1 MSNKERCQWVTDDL
15 IYQKYHD
22 EEWGI
27 PSFDDRYLFEMLTLE
42 GAQAGLSWLT
52 ILKRRG
58 NYRKAFANFDIKTVS
73 QYDEMQVQKL
83 LNNKGII
90 RNELKIRSVI
100 TNAKVIL
107 NIQKEFDSFANYIWG
122 FVDGKPIINHWQSAN
137 EVPAYTKESIE
148 LSKDMKKRGFSFVG
162 PTICYAFMQATGM
175 VNDHEKCCFLYQ
187 KGEE

>member
-1 MSNKERCQWVTDDL
+1 MSNKVRCHWVTDDP
-15 IYQKYHD
+15 IYQRYHD

-58 NYRKAFANFDIKTVS
+58 NYRKAFANFDIQTVS

-90 RNELKIRSVI
+90 RNKLKIRSVI
-100 TNAKVIL
+100 TNAKVKIRRASC
-107 NIQKEFDSFANYIWG
+107 KERR
-122 FVDGKPIINHWQSAN
+122 KKIN
-137 EVPAYTKESIE
+137 
-148 LSKDMKKRGFSFVG
+148 
-162 PTICYAFMQATGM
+162 
-175 VNDHEKCCFLYQ
+175 
-187 KGEE
+187 

>member
-1 MSNKERCQWVTDDL
+1 MSNKVRCHWVTDDP
-15 IYQKYHD
+15 IYQRYHD

-58 NYRKAFANFDIKTVS
+58 NYRKAFANFDIQTVS

-90 RNELKIRSVI
+90 RNKLKIRSVI

-107 NIQKEFDSFANYIWG
+107 NIKKEFASFVNYIWC
-122 FVDGKPIINHWQSAN
+122 FVDGMQMIIHWHSSN
-137 EVPAYTKESIE
+137 EVSV
-148 LSKDMKKRGFSFVG
+148 L
-162 PTICYAFMQATGM
+162 
-175 VNDHEKCCFLYQ
+175 N
-187 KGEE
+187 

>member
-1 MSNKERCQWVTDDL
+1 
-15 IYQKYHD
+15 
-22 EEWGI
+22 
-27 PSFDDRYLFEMLTLE
+27 MLTLE

-58 NYRKAFANFDIKTVS
+58 NYRKAFANFDIQTVS

-107 NIQKEFDSFANYIWG
+107 NIQKEFASFANYIWG
-122 FVDGKPIINHWQSAN
+122 FVDGKPIKIGRASCR
-137 EVPAYTKESIE
+137 ERV
-148 LSKDMKKRGFSFVG
+148 
-162 PTICYAFMQATGM
+162 
-175 VNDHEKCCFLYQ
+175 
-187 KGEE
+187 